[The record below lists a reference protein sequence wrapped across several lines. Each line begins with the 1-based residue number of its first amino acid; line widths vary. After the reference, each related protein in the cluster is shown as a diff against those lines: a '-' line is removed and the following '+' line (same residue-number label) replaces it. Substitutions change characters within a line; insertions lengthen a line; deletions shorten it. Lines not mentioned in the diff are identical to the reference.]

1 MEKLQKADV
10 LKINEMTKEEFLLFF
25 DKYFDYQGCEE
36 GFWVDFKE
44 TDNGFAVWFTN
55 MDILQA
61 MKDSGEYNKLV
72 DEYGEDALQAYEER
86 LYKADCDLLR
96 NNSYY
101 PLPYND
107 ETQEEIAED
116 VLKYYDAHEYELD
129 EDALYNAR
137 DYIQEKALE
146 MIEENE
152 EA

>member
-1 MEKLQKADV
+1 MKKLQKADV
-10 LKINEMTKEEFLLFF
+10 LKINEMTKEEFLTFF

-44 TDNGFAVWFTN
+44 TDNGFTVWFTN

-61 MKDSGEYNKLV
+61 MKDSGAYNELV
-72 DEYGEDALQAYEER
+72 DEYGEDALKSYEDQ
-86 LYKADCDLLR
+86 LYKANCDLYR

-101 PLPYND
+101 PSIKG
-107 ETQEEIAED
+107 EKEEEIAED
-116 VLKYYDAHEYELD
+116 VLKYYDAHEYDLD